1 MQDQNVE
8 PFRIKG
14 RLTLPL
20 FIYEGTRGLKILE
33 MFKKS
38 GSRVAVVLDEY
49 GTVEGLLTL
58 TDILEAIVGD
68 MPVGDVDDEPAAV
81 QRPDGSWLLDGRMAL
96 DEFRDL
102 FELTAIPEG
111 DFHTLAGL
119 VVTQLGHI
127 PRSRRELRRLRS
139 RASRSS
145 TWTATASIASSSSG
159 WRTRARRRLTRGVTY

>member
-1 MQDQNVE
+1 DNLLGIVQVKDLLIQDQNVDA
-8 PFRIKG
+8 FRLKG

-20 FIYEGTRGLKILE
+20 FLYEGTRGLKILE
-33 MFKKS
+33 MFKS
-38 GSRVAVVLDEY
+38 STTRVAVVLDEY

-68 MPVGDVDDEPAAV
+68 MPVGDLDDEPTAV
-81 QRPDGSWLLDGRMAL
+81 ERSDGSWLLDGRMAL

-102 FELTAIPEG
+102 FGLTAIPQG

-127 PRSRRELRRLRS
+127 PR
-139 RASRSS
+139 
-145 TWTATASIASSSSG
+145 
-159 WRTRARRRLTRGVTY
+159 V